1 MHQSASSDITRRRII
16 PQKYLEEVTEKISRY
31 PPQKSA
37 AKAAL
42 HSITK
47 MGVRYLYY
55 MIIYYMA

>member
-1 MHQSASSDITRRRII
+1 MHQPASSDITRHRII
-16 PQKYLEEVTEKISRY
+16 PQNTPEEVTEKISRH

-47 MGVRYLYY
+47 MACG
-55 MIIYYMA
+55 IFIT